1 MDRQVLAIILSY
13 HHPLSVL
20 SHQSD
25 RMTQI
30 PFAII
35 MIPYLEITYF
45 KFCYTTIVLDS
56 ILITKPIIVII
67 SIIMDQESKNIKADP
82 EITAKTWPTH
92 LLSDLFRTS
101 FGMLNPPQCSTT
113 EGLSCFFF
121 FKSKDKT
128 VINPWTKQLSEP
140 YFDRWEGLR

>member
-1 MDRQVLAIILSY
+1 MLAITWSY

-35 MIPYLEITYF
+35 MTPYLEITCF

-56 ILITKPIIVII
+56 ILITKPMLVII
-67 SIIMDQESKNIKADP
+67 TIIMDQESQDTKASP
-82 EITAKTWPTH
+82 EILANLGLP
-92 LLSDLFRTS
+92 LF
-101 FGMLNPPQCSTT
+101 
-113 EGLSCFFF
+113 
-121 FKSKDKT
+121 
-128 VINPWTKQLSEP
+128 
-140 YFDRWEGLR
+140 

>member
-1 MDRQVLAIILSY
+1 MDRQVLAITLSY

-56 ILITKPIIVII
+56 ILITKPMIVII
-67 SIIMDQESKNIKADP
+67 TIIMDQESKNIKADP
-82 EITAKTWPTH
+82 EITAKTWTTH

-113 EGLSCFFF
+113 EGLSWGFF
-121 FKSKDKT
+121 
-128 VINPWTKQLSEP
+128 
-140 YFDRWEGLR
+140 